1 MLADRPPSDTSQR
14 REGCYAARV
23 VASSS
28 DSPSPSPSRTTTRAH
43 GDAPTA
49 PGPGPTPLFGA
60 IPQLLRFANDSISTV
75 GRLFAQY
82 GPIVSIVRAPAR
94 VMSPTG
100 RFVVAVNGPALNR
113 EILTSHERYRMYALP
128 GPYYPEESAI
138 AHARE
143 QAGRH
148 GRATA
153 ERLRPIQRTLTG
165 LFHVNGDEHRRHRRL
180 LQPAFNK
187 TRIDA
192 YRDDMVAL
200 TSRMLDE
207 WKVDEVRD
215 VHADMTELTLRI
227 ATKTLFGEDAGDRG
241 VALARMM
248 QQWLLTMFSPGML
261 LRLDIRG
268 LPYHRWLDLTRRI
281 DDETAAILREKR
293 AAVAKRAPDGPIAAD
308 MLSMLL
314 AARDEDGSAL
324 DEDELVGH
332 TGVIFAAG
340 HETSTNA
347 LAWTLFLLGEHPDV
361 ANELCAE
368 LSSVLHGDAPTV
380 EQLGKLPFLDAVV
393 KESMRVLPP
402 VPLHPRVVAED
413 HELGGHFLPAHT
425 ELFLSIFHM
434 HHDPALFPDPDRF
447 DPKRW
452 SKIKP
457 SVYEYNPFS
466 AGPRMCIGAAFAMME
481 IKIALAMLLQRFRVE
496 RTPKARID
504 RRVAI
509 TMAPKHGVP
518 MVIRRADGAWSAA
531 RRSLPPVR
539 GNVREIVI
547 LP

>member
-1 MLADRPPSDTSQR
+1 MTSPAASVPRPGP
-14 REGCYAARV
+14 
-23 VASSS
+23 
-28 DSPSPSPSRTTTRAH
+28 H

-49 PGPGPTPLFGA
+49 PGPEPTRLLGA
-60 IPQLLRFANDSISTV
+60 LPQLLRFGRDPIATV
-75 GRLFAQY
+75 GDLFRRY
-82 GPIVSIVRAPAR
+82 GPLASIVRAPAR
-94 VMSPTG
+94 IMSPNG

-113 EILTSHERYRMYALP
+113 EVLTAHERYRMYALP
-128 GPYYPEESAI
+128 GTYFPEESAME
-138 AHARE
+138 HAR
-143 QAGRH
+143 QHGGRRGH
-148 GRATA
+148 ATA

-200 TSRMLDE
+200 TTRMLDD
-207 WKVDEVRD
+207 WKVGEERD
-215 VHADMTELTLRI
+215 VHEDMTELTLRI
-227 ATKTLFGEDAGDRG
+227 ATKTLFGEDAGERG

-248 QQWLLTMFSPGML
+248 QKWLVTMFSPAML
-261 LRLDIRG
+261 LRLDVKG
-268 LPYHRWLDLTRRI
+268 TPYHRWLDLTRRI
-281 DDETAAILREKR
+281 DDETAAMLRDKR
-293 AAVAKRAPDGPIAAD
+293 VSVAGRPADGPVAAD
-308 MLSMLL
+308 MLSMLI

-347 LAWTLFLLGEHPDV
+347 LAWTLFLLGEHPDI

-368 LSSVLHGDAPTV
+368 LASVLHGDAPTV
-380 EQLGKLPFLDAVV
+380 DQLGKLPFLDAVV

-413 HELGGHFLPAHT
+413 HELGGHFLPANT

-434 HHDPALFPDPDRF
+434 HHDPALFPEPNRF
-447 DPKRW
+447 DPRRW

-496 RTPKARID
+496 RAPRARID

-518 MVIRRADGAWSAA
+518 MIIRRADGAWAAA
-531 RRSLPPVR
+531 RRALSPVR
-539 GNVREIVI
+539 GDIREIVD